1 MHVTI
6 QNIAPD
12 SAALTPPIGP
22 VSSTSTVSLS
32 SSSAI
37 PQHPPAS
44 LSDFAFP
51 PVSYQP
57 SFAQSISIPQTSNS
71 EAPESRVEWP
81 AISWGTPI
89 PALQGQ
95 NVFPPLSSVIALLDS
110 ERPGKYWNQLD
121 IFLREA
127 GIYSSEHI
135 LLADATVLALVG
147 NMGTRQATIL
157 RNYAKRVVL
166 PVLRLKYTYQ
176 EEEDENQDMATVA
189 QTGKQRLDLGESIV
203 HSLYKKQKTEPVVD
217 PAPNLPAE
225 DWEAFIAFDNV
236 DDELSEAVD
245 DGSDVDED
253 VDEDELDELDDS
265 NHP

>member
-1 MHVTI
+1 M
-6 QNIAPD
+6 
-12 SAALTPPIGP
+12 
-22 VSSTSTVSLS
+22 
-32 SSSAI
+32 
-37 PQHPPAS
+37 
-44 LSDFAFP
+44 
-51 PVSYQP
+51 
-57 SFAQSISIPQTSNS
+57 
-71 EAPESRVEWP
+71 
-81 AISWGTPI
+81 
-89 PALQGQ
+89 
-95 NVFPPLSSVIALLDS
+95 IALLDS

-147 NMGTRQATIL
+147 NMGTHQATIL

-166 PVLRLKYTYQ
+166 PVLGLKYTYQ

-189 QTGKQRLDLGESIV
+189 QTGKRRLDLGESIV

-253 VDEDELDELDDS
+253 VDEDEVDELDDS